1 LSGHD
6 RGSDCI
12 VLSGIADFDFY
23 EVSTLF
29 CNHGL
34 LIAPGARQTVQVG
47 KIVASYFDSSYTYGA
62 LLTTRDAT
70 AKVVNLELVG
80 DWFGSN
86 GGLSSPSGPSSCTG
100 AYAGLRVDQASG
112 LIGGIQV
119 TGGQSVNNCGPGIDL
134 VAGSYMQFYNHQIE
148 GNSQR
153 SPGTLPGFRVGAAT
167 SHIQISGGTSGA
179 SALGFGKTQS
189 YGYEVANGADYVT
202 ITGTDGTGNASGSV
216 KIGAVPHLINANNF

>member
-1 LSGHD
+1 
-6 RGSDCI
+6 
-12 VLSGIADFDFY
+12 
-23 EVSTLF
+23 
-29 CNHGL
+29 
-34 LIAPGARQTVQVG
+34 
-47 KIVASYFDSSYTYGA
+47 
-62 LLTTRDAT
+62 
-70 AKVVNLELVG
+70 
-80 DWFGSN
+80 
-86 GGLSSPSGPSSCTG
+86 
-100 AYAGLRVDQASG
+100 
-112 LIGGIQV
+112 
-119 TGGQSVNNCGPGIDL
+119 
-134 VAGSYMQFYNHQIE
+134 MQFYNHQIE